1 MKIFFQFFLV
11 SHHLNSTF
19 RCADTVRVRSFLG
32 KLCGVWTTTTTTV
45 VVRTLLWCGNSLIVS
60 RSITTSFWTEIIVY
74 IFTKTRR
81 RQLGVVKKSLPLL
94 SSFPQWCVWV
104 WEVFIFL
111 WTGSHNV
118 SIFYL
123 EVQPSGKNTRIQWP
137 DCSFFFRFAM
147 KFQEKW

>member
-1 MKIFFQFFLV
+1 MLGQQISVKPKRITNIQEGLPKGTKEWLEDFKKTRFNGINYNFLEMFFFGEQWVYFFF
-11 SHHLNSTF
+11 SDSIT
-19 RCADTVRVRSFLG
+19 
-32 KLCGVWTTTTTTV
+32 
-45 VVRTLLWCGNSLIVS
+45 IVS

-123 EVQPSGKNTRIQWP
+123 LDRSSTPL
-137 DCSFFFRFAM
+137 
-147 KFQEKW
+147 EKKYYV

>member
-1 MKIFFQFFLV
+1 MLGRQISVKPKHKQILLTINYDFLEMVFFGEKWVYFFF
-11 SHHLNSTF
+11 SDSIT
-19 RCADTVRVRSFLG
+19 
-32 KLCGVWTTTTTTV
+32 
-45 VVRTLLWCGNSLIVS
+45 IVS

-123 EVQPSGKNTRIQWP
+123 LDRSSTPLEKNIMYRG
-137 DCSFFFRFAM
+137 M
-147 KFQEKW
+147 HKWGGICQKVTLLHKPI